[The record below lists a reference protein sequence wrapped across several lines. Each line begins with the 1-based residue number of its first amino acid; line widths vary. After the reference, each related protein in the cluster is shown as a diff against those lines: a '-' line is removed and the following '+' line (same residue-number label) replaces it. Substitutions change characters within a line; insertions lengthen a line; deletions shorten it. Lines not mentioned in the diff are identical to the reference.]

1 MSGLTYLQSPLLSSS
16 TLVGVMPLKRL
27 SSEEGERERE
37 RANPER
43 VLALHVKAGEQR
55 AVHCSK
61 TLNQVSRVSR
71 TLCQSPLL
79 LRKEGTLRAL
89 LGKDGKEKRVLF
101 LLGIMAVHTLGR
113 CRRC

>member
-1 MSGLTYLQSPLLSSS
+1 MGSRPGLHYTTSVSGC
-16 TLVGVMPLKRL
+16 GA
-27 SSEEGERERE
+27 ERERE

-71 TLCQSPLL
+71 TLCESPLL

-113 CRRC
+113 CRGC